1 MHNVLKIEILLYIK
15 KHYYFIHFFF
25 KSSKAFSVSLSVFP
39 EGVVPEVLCEESVL
53 KIFAG
58 FKGKQLCRS
67 VFFNKQACNFIK
79 KETLTKV
86 FSCEFCVIF

>member
-1 MHNVLKIEILLYIK
+1 MHNVLKIEILLHIK
-15 KHYYFIHFFF
+15 KHYYFIHFFL

-39 EGVVPEVLCEESVL
+39 EGVVPEGVL

-79 KETLTKV
+79 KENLTKV